1 MAFLEQY
8 ERRPFTVADIGSLKP
23 AGLYLGKG
31 PNAVEIA
38 AFESNTRPTV
48 TALRNTW
55 KARLTGRAT
64 PLVVVALYDSKAA
77 LCGPAGEQPPAYTDI
92 ELGRAERICA
102 TALEEPDRHAALRFL
117 TAALPELEQQTSG
130 LRNQGFFAS
139 HELTAGVPKRSD
151 WNAATLKAKPL
162 LRRRDRELL
171 QALGFAV
178 ESLPGQA
185 LVLRAAESR
194 VALAILLE
202 RNESPDVASSRF
214 SNTSPISYALAKAE
228 AENLEYVVVLAGPV
242 LRLYPVR
249 TGVGTGQRG
258 RSETFVEI
266 HLDLLPEE
274 LAGYLW
280 LLFSATALSKTG
292 PIKEILENSS
302 RYAADL
308 GTRLRDRI
316 YAEVIP
322 SLAQG
327 LIVARKLQRPTASD
341 LIETYQ
347 MTLIVLFRLLFIAY
361 AEDKELLPYKSND
374 LYRARSL
381 KQKANDLTKLKQ
393 FGDATTSHWEE
404 VERLFRAVDRGN
416 PEWGVPQY
424 NGGLFSSDATVSK
437 IGAAIAELRL
447 PDRVFGPVLAS
458 LLVDRTPEGPGPVDF
473 RSLGVR
479 EFGTIY
485 EGLLENELAI
495 AETNLT
501 TETKDKEEHYRPARP
516 EEEVVVSKGQ
526 PFLHNTSGARKS
538 TGSYFTKH
546 FTVEHLL
553 EHSVEPAL
561 KEHIE
566 RLSKMNDREASESFF
581 DFRIADIAMGS
592 GHFLVA
598 AVDRV
603 ERVLSSYLA
612 DRPLPDV
619 GEELR
624 RLRETAIQA
633 ALASGAH
640 LEVENS
646 QLLRRQIARRCIY
659 GVDLNPI
666 AVELARLALW
676 IHTFVPGLPLSFLD
690 HSLVVGNALV
700 GIATIE
706 EARDRLRE
714 ILDQP
719 LFEFSSKALI
729 GQSTE
734 SLSRLARLSDA
745 NAQEIDAARAAFR
758 GAKQAVEPAAAL
770 FDVLA
775 ASRMDAEI
783 EEQVFKEAMNWQ
795 FDKELRVDSSFRDKA
810 LNKLRAIRPF
820 HFPIA
825 FPEVFLRSRAGFD
838 VIVGNPPWEKV
849 RVEEHEFWAR
859 HAPGLRGLN
868 KAQRDKLIEQ
878 LRQGRPD
885 LITLW
890 EHERAASEELRDA
903 LRFLPGM
910 NTGHPDLFRA
920 FIWRFIQLVWQ
931 DGGRM
936 GVVLPGDAFKIAGG
950 SDVRE
955 RLAAASF
962 DLAPQMLTNKGGWVF
977 DDVHAQKLIALVT
990 AKVARNKSDTIFH
1003 LTPEFHDR
1011 ASWDRR
1017 DPSDEL
1023 KVPLSTLREFSSSLV
1038 LPLLPTTSAFEVVRA
1053 FMKFPRLANHPT
1065 LRVRRVYADFETS
1078 KSDKKYWHPKRGKGD
1093 WVVYAGESFDIWTPD
1108 TGSYYAFTNAET
1120 IQKAAQKKWERAPS
1134 NSPYSGLPKPW
1145 REHFKNHPLN
1155 TPRIA
1160 FRDVTNRTNT
1170 RTLVAS
1176 LIPPNVITVQTA
1188 PWILWLD
1195 PRHDIAEEAYLLGLM
1210 SSLPLDW
1217 WCRRFIE
1224 GHADQE
1230 AFNCL
1235 RIPEPNSH
1243 PRLSKRIVALAG
1255 RLAGSDSRLAKWTQA
1270 VGVEH
1275 GKLED
1280 TDRTNM
1286 IQELDAVV
1294 AHLYG
1299 LTESQLRHIFETYH
1313 EHWDYEEQLNETIGH
1328 FQTWKTH
1335 L

>member
-8 ERRPFTVADIGSLKP
+8 ERRPFTMADTGNLKP

-31 PNAVEIA
+31 PNAVEVTV
-38 AFESNTRPTV
+38 FESGTRPGV
-48 TALRNTW
+48 AALRNAW
-55 KARLTGRAT
+55 KARLGGRAT
-64 PLVVVALYDSKAA
+64 PLVVVALYDSKAS
-77 LCGPAGEQPPAYTDI
+77 LCGPAGEQPPAYADI
-92 ELGRAERICA
+92 ELGRAERLCS

-117 TAALPELEQQTSG
+117 SAALPELEQPTSG

-139 HELTAGVPKRSD
+139 HELATGVPTRDD
-151 WNAATLKAKPL
+151 WKAATEKAKAL
-162 LRRRDRELL
+162 LRQRDRELL
-171 QALGFAV
+171 HALGFAV

-194 VALAILLE
+194 IALAILLE
-202 RNESPDVASSRF
+202 RNESPDVASARF

-228 AENLEYVVVLAGPV
+228 AENLEYVVVLGGPV
-242 LRLYPVR
+242 LRLYPVK

-280 LLFSATALSKTG
+280 LLFSATALGKTG
-292 PIKEILENSS
+292 PVKEILENSS

-322 SLAQG
+322 VLAQG
-327 LIVARKLQRPTASD
+327 LIVERKLQRPTASD
-341 LIETYQ
+341 LAETYQ

-361 AEDKELLPYKSND
+361 AEDKELLPYKSNE

-393 FGDATTSHWEE
+393 FGDTTTSHWEE

-485 EGLLENELAI
+485 EGLLENELAV

-501 TETKDKEEHYRPARP
+501 TETKDKEEHYRPAKP
-516 EEEVVVSKGQ
+516 EDVVVVSKGQ

-546 FTVEHLL
+546 FAVEHLL
-553 EHSVEPAL
+553 EHGVEAAL
-561 KEHIE
+561 KEHVE
-566 RLSKMNDREASESFF
+566 RLSKMNDREAGESFF
-581 DFRIADIAMGS
+581 DVRIADIAMGS

-612 DRPLPDV
+612 ERTLPDV

-640 LEVENS
+640 LEVEDS

-690 HSLVVGNALV
+690 HNLVVGNALV

-719 LFEFSSKALI
+719 LFEFSSQALI

-734 SLSRLARLSDA
+734 SLRRLARLSDA
-745 NAQEIDAARAAFR
+745 NAQEIDAARAAFK
-758 GAKQAVEPAAAL
+758 GARQAVEPASAL

-775 ASRMDAEI
+775 ASRLDTAI
-783 EEQVFKEAMNWQ
+783 EEQVLKEAMNWQ
-795 FDKELRVDSSFRDKA
+795 FDKELKVDSSFRDRA

-825 FPEVFLRSRAGFD
+825 FPEVFLRGRSGFD

-868 KAQRDKLIEQ
+868 KAGRDKLIMQ
-878 LRQGRPD
+878 LRKRRSD
-885 LITLW
+885 LVALW
-890 EHERAASEELRDA
+890 EEERAASEELRDA
-903 LRFLPGM
+903 VRFLPGM

-920 FIWRFIQLVWQ
+920 FIWRFIQLVCQ
-931 DGGRM
+931 EGGHI

-950 SDVRE
+950 TNVRE
-955 RLAAASF
+955 RLAAACSEITI
-962 DLAPQMLTNKGGWVF
+962 QMLTNKRGWVF
-977 DDVHAQKLIALVT
+977 EDVHPQKLIALVT
-990 AKVARNKSDTIFH
+990 ANVNRTKGSTVFR
-1003 LTPEFHDR
+1003 LEREFHDL
-1011 ASWDRR
+1011 ASWVSRSPGTAID
-1017 DPSDEL
+1017 
-1023 KVPLSTLREFSSSLV
+1023 VPLELLRTYSPTLV
-1038 LPLLPTTSAFEVVRA
+1038 VPLLPKQESFDLVRI
-1053 FMKFPRLANHPT
+1053 FMRSPALAHHTT

-1078 KSDKKYWHPKRGKGD
+1078 KDRDFWHSEKAKGD
-1093 WVVYAGESFDIWTPD
+1093 WPVYAGEAFDLWDPD
-1108 TGSYYAFTNAET
+1108 TGSYYAFTSGKG
-1120 IQKAAQKKWERAPS
+1120 IQEAAHKKWKHISRNSAYMELLVEVFFLFSATLRCDGVLLDRGRRPLRRRLIRKV
-1134 NSPYSGLPKPW
+1134 SPYIVL
-1145 REHFKNHPLN
+1145 F
-1155 TPRIA
+1155 
-1160 FRDVTNRTNT
+1160 FR
-1170 RTLVAS
+1170 
-1176 LIPPNVITVQTA
+1176 P
-1188 PWILWLD
+1188 
-1195 PRHDIAEEAYLLGLM
+1195 
-1210 SSLPLDW
+1210 
-1217 WCRRFIE
+1217 
-1224 GHADQE
+1224 
-1230 AFNCL
+1230 
-1235 RIPEPNSH
+1235 
-1243 PRLSKRIVALAG
+1243 
-1255 RLAGSDSRLAKWTQA
+1255 
-1270 VGVEH
+1270 
-1275 GKLED
+1275 
-1280 TDRTNM
+1280 
-1286 IQELDAVV
+1286 
-1294 AHLYG
+1294 
-1299 LTESQLRHIFETYH
+1299 
-1313 EHWDYEEQLNETIGH
+1313 
-1328 FQTWKTH
+1328 
-1335 L
+1335 